1 MLLLVVSTLL
11 LHAFSLVLP
20 NRKSATLH
28 GAIICYGQRS
38 IWLRNC
44 KDFPVCVKHLAR
56 IGNKVCCKNMFY
68 VELCVFSRLNVRLFI
83 LHANIYV
90 AVHTNFSFC
99 RVYACGDAKLKGL
112 FESFQWL
119 RWFICF

>member
-56 IGNKVCCKNMFY
+56 IGKTVCCKNMFY
-68 VELCVFSRLNVRLFI
+68 VIVYEICVFSGLNVI
-83 LHANIYV
+83 
-90 AVHTNFSFC
+90 
-99 RVYACGDAKLKGL
+99 VYSPC
-112 FESFQWL
+112 
-119 RWFICF
+119 